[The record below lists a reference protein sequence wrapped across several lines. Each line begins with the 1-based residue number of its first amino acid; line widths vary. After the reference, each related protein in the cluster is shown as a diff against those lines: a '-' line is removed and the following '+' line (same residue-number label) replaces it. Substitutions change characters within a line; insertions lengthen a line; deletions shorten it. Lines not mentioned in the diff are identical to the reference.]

1 MARFGTKSNSSSP
14 ALVKEFP
21 LHGSNNKDMTPK
33 DDNEETRRIRQT
45 LQRWQTY
52 ASVSAV
58 DALESTAETPD
69 ASLSPRR
76 VRKVVGGGTVPVSP
90 MSVRKP
96 PSSYRPML
104 PPPPPSPRYCPAP
117 DSPHSPT
124 HGGFVRNQRRLSIS
138 STRICAN
145 LASPISNTT
154 TTTTTNR
161 RSVMATM
168 RGQSARGLSC
178 RHLLV
183 TD

>member
-1 MARFGTKSNSSSP
+1 MARFDTKSISSP
-14 ALVKEFP
+14 ALVQDIP
-21 LHGSNNKDMTPK
+21 LYGSNNKAMTPK

-45 LQRWQTY
+45 LQRWQTS
-52 ASVSAV
+52 ASAV
-58 DALESTAETPD
+58 DALESTVATPD

-76 VRKVVGGGTVPVSP
+76 VRKVVGGGGATTVPISP

-96 PSSYRPML
+96 SPSYRPML
-104 PPPPPSPRYCPAP
+104 PSPSPSPRYCPAP
-117 DSPHSPT
+117 DSPHNH

-154 TTTTTNR
+154 TNR

-178 RHLLV
+178 RHLL
-183 TD
+183 D